1 MVLHNLV
8 PTKIYSRTPH
18 ELWTGRKPNL
28 QNLKVWGFFS
38 SYINPIT
45 FRSQL
50 DSKTIKGTFIAYP
63 ENSKGYRFVIHHN
76 GGTISV
82 IESRDARFLEEE
94 IDTRDPNKLVEL
106 FEISKEKEVVNNE
119 YVIVPN
125 SENPHDT
132 LSRIQR
138 ERNPPTKL
146 KDYFTFISEGDVED
160 PLTIEEAFS
169 ALDSLKWE
177 AIKEELDS
185 IIKNDVWELVELPK
199 NRKAIGS
206 KWILKRKFKCDGSIE
221 NYKARL
227 VAK

>member
-1 MVLHNLV
+1 M
-8 PTKIYSRTPH
+8 
-18 ELWTGRKPNL
+18 
-28 QNLKVWGFFS
+28 
-38 SYINPIT
+38 
-45 FRSQL
+45 
-50 DSKTIKGTFIAYP
+50 
-63 ENSKGYRFVIHHN
+63 
-76 GGTISV
+76 
-82 IESRDARFLEEE
+82 
-94 IDTRDPNKLVEL
+94 
-106 FEISKEKEVVNNE
+106 VNNE

-132 LSRIQR
+132 LSKIQR

-160 PLTIEEAFS
+160 PLTIEEALP
-169 ALDSLKWE
+169 ALDSLKWKE

-221 NYKARL
+221 KYKARL
-227 VAK
+227 VAKGFTQKPGIDYEETYSPVAKFTSIRILMSIVAVLDLELYQMNVKIVFLNGELKEEIFMQQRDGYKVKGQENKVYKLKKSLYGLKQASRQWYYTFHNAIVKFGF